1 MPIHEFDCLKCGH
14 RFEELVGSPGGKEAA
29 GVKCPECGATELKR
43 LVSPYSPVQR
53 QLTPNQKRRLED
65 KRGTNRGG
73 AKQRFK
79 QQRVAE
85 RRAASRRA
93 GRRGNR

>member
-1 MPIHEFDCLKCGH
+1 MPIHEFECLNCGN
-14 RFEELVGSPGGKEAA
+14 RFEELIGSHELQETE
-29 GVKCPECGATELKR
+29 VKCPACGGAELRR
-43 LVSPYSPVQR
+43 LISSYSPTPR
-53 QLTPNQKRRLED
+53 QMTPGQKRRLED
-65 KRGTNRGG
+65 KRGTDRGG

-79 QQRVAE
+79 QQRAAE

>member
-1 MPIHEFDCLKCGH
+1 MPIHEFECLKCGN
-14 RFEELVGSPGGKEAA
+14 RFEELIGSHALEETE
-29 GVKCPECGATELKR
+29 VKCPECGGTEVKR
-43 LVSPYSPVQR
+43 LISSYSP
-53 QLTPNQKRRLED
+53 TPRHMTPRQKRRLED
-65 KRGTNRGG
+65 KRGTDRGG

-79 QQRVAE
+79 QQRAAE

>member
-1 MPIHEFDCLKCGH
+1 MPIHEFECLKCGNH
-14 RFEELVGSPGGKEAA
+14 FEELIGSHELESAEL
-29 GVKCPECGATELKR
+29 KCPECGGTDLKR
-43 LVSPYSPVQR
+43 LISSHSPIQR

-65 KRGTNRGG
+65 KRGTSRGG

-79 QQRVAE
+79 QQRAAE

>member
-1 MPIHEFDCLKCGH
+1 MPIHEFECLKCGNH
-14 RFEELVGSPGGKEAA
+14 FEELIESHELESA
-29 GVKCPECGATELKR
+29 GRKCPECGGTDLKR
-43 LVSPYSPVQR
+43 LISSYSPIQR

-65 KRGTNRGG
+65 KRGTSRGG

-79 QQRVAE
+79 QQRGAE

>member
-1 MPIHEFDCLKCGH
+1 MPIHEFECLRCGH
-14 RFEELVGSPGGKEAA
+14 HFEELVGSHELDETE
-29 GVKCPECGATELKR
+29 VKCPECGGTELKR
-43 LVSPYSPVQR
+43 LISPYAPTPR
-53 QLTPNQKRRLED
+53 QLTPRQKRRLED
-65 KRGTNRGG
+65 KRGTDRGG

-79 QQRVAE
+79 EQRAAE